1 MTVALAHDHLTTSG
15 HGRHHTT
22 RFDRQDLVT
31 VTVEQQEWFA
41 VQSGSDFAAGRLGGE
56 RDHTSHFVHHHAHAN
71 GDRATEGMSHH
82 DHPLSAGIS
91 HELNCRGHVE
101 TARVEIVGT
110 SIRHPHHRNST
121 IRPGVT
127 EVLIEALG
135 RAEQSTHRPTT
146 RHDGGRLRR
155 PTSRNLVPEQR
166 DESAHGEQ
174 LEVTQRTRD
183 HHTLRRQHVQSV
195 KRRLHRLYP
204 TKAMATP
211 RPTPIDFDDPYQRE
225 VALRVGRAWRDIRR
239 GASMSALVD
248 YFFGTGDDALE
259 SGQMDT
265 LDVLVQQD
273 GWRMGD
279 LAEALRVDP
288 STATRAVQRLERV
301 GLASRCTSPSDKRVV
316 MVSVTDAGR
325 DRHAA
330 AQARRLD
337 ALRAIMEEFDT
348 KERQQLAAFLERFVH
363 ALDDF
368 VAHVDRAAT
377 RNVERP
383 ET

>member
-1 MTVALAHDHLTTSG
+1 
-15 HGRHHTT
+15 
-22 RFDRQDLVT
+22 
-31 VTVEQQEWFA
+31 
-41 VQSGSDFAAGRLGGE
+41 
-56 RDHTSHFVHHHAHAN
+56 
-71 GDRATEGMSHH
+71 
-82 DHPLSAGIS
+82 
-91 HELNCRGHVE
+91 
-101 TARVEIVGT
+101 
-110 SIRHPHHRNST
+110 
-121 IRPGVT
+121 
-127 EVLIEALG
+127 
-135 RAEQSTHRPTT
+135 
-146 RHDGGRLRR
+146 
-155 PTSRNLVPEQR
+155 
-166 DESAHGEQ
+166 
-174 LEVTQRTRD
+174 
-183 HHTLRRQHVQSV
+183 
-195 KRRLHRLYP
+195 
-204 TKAMATP
+204 MATP

-248 YFFGTGDDALE
+248 YFFGTGVDALE

-279 LAEALRVDP
+279 LADALRVDP

-325 DRHAA
+325 ERHAA

-337 ALRAIMEEFDT
+337 SLRAIMEEFDT
-348 KERQQLAAFLERFVH
+348 KERQQLAVFLERFVH